1 MRGEF
6 NDVQN
11 VIDIRRQSNGGSG
24 EKLIKKNFDGVE
36 PVEGFWCGAVCDS
49 FIVVAF
55 AEAPETNLV
64 KIVEAEGSCERV
76 HELNGSTGGSG
87 DDI

>member
-1 MRGEF
+1 MRRGFYE
-6 NDVQN
+6 VQN

-24 EKLIKKNFDGVE
+24 EKLIEKNFDGIE

-55 AEAPETNLV
+55 AEVPETNLV
-64 KIVEAEGSCERV
+64 EIVEAEGSCERV
-76 HELNGSTGGSG
+76 HELNRSTGRSG